1 MENGLNYCSVLV
13 VDGNASSRTI
23 LTSALNEIGFGYVRS
38 VSNAAMAMS
47 HLMESVGAPMS
58 GSTPPVDLV
67 LSEWEMDPVGGLILA
82 RWLRMSKQSPNR
94 FMRMA
99 FVSGNLDAE
108 KVELSRLAGVNGAMS
123 KPFTT
128 GKLKTHLMGLMTGNP
143 VFVKSPSYFGPNRRR
158 RDDDI
163 SLYDRRHMRDITNE
177 DLGQGTHPHLGGFNL
192 PNYMARIME
201 GTPRGHI
208 DYTALNWAH
217 TLMSKWSQ
225 DYANWIKGD
234 VEQMRKAL
242 GIIVRGE
249 SHRAR
254 ALAFLH
260 TVSTRMIREGEA
272 MNYPLVSAFAR
283 TLRAAFESPQGVRS
297 QVFEIA
303 ETSILGL
310 EAVISTHAS
319 GRGGDVSQE
328 LETSLMQM
336 EQKLG
341 HINPGHASHYAGLVA
356 AK

>member
-1 MENGLNYCSVLV
+1 MENGLNHCSVLV
-13 VDGNASSRTI
+13 VDDNASSRTI
-23 LTSALNEIGFGYVRS
+23 ITSALNEVGFGYVRS
-38 VSNAAMAMS
+38 VSNGAMAMS
-47 HLMESVGAPMS
+47 HLMESVGSPMN

-67 LSEWEMDPVGGLILA
+67 LSEWDMGPVGGLMLA

-108 KVELSRLAGVNGAMS
+108 RVELSRLAGVNSAMS
-123 KPFTT
+123 KPFTIN
-128 GKLKTHLMGLMTGNP
+128 KIKKHLMDLMTGNP
-143 VFVKSPSYFGPNRRR
+143 VFVKSPSYFGPTRRR
-158 RDDDI
+158 RDSDI
-163 SLYDRRHMRDITNE
+163 SLFERRHMRDITNE

-192 PNYMARIME
+192 PNYMSHIMG
-201 GTPRGHI
+201 GTPRNNI
-208 DYTALNWAH
+208 DYTALDWAH
-217 TLMSKWSQ
+217 TLMGKWSQ
-225 DYANWIKGD
+225 DYADWIKGD

-249 SHRAR
+249 NHRAR
-254 ALAFLH
+254 ALALLH
-260 TVSTRMIREGEA
+260 TVSTRMMREGQA

-283 TLRAAFESPQGVRS
+283 TLKAAFESPQGARS

-328 LETSLMQM
+328 LETSLMRM

-341 HINPGHASHYAGLVA
+341 HINPGHTSHYAGLVA